1 MYSRRIGGLSIAVRI
16 ILITLLAVAVPA
28 VGLVATSAYLNH
40 AVSRDIERQADT
52 ALQLAMQVHQSVI
65 EGRLEAL
72 FASAST
78 LSANDALVLAAAGG
92 EADLRA
98 LDRMGQSM
106 RGHADVFLVLDQQGR
121 VRYRYGGSG
130 GDRISFGGLVDAVLA
145 QQRVL
150 SSPVRVAGTDLTLER
165 AEVRQQVLIDVQ
177 ETPNATHE
185 LADSQLSDALALA
198 AAAPLRSAEGRVV
211 GAVLVADILNNDPA
225 IVDEVQ
231 RRSPDGTP
239 LTATIA
245 LDGIRITTNVRRP
258 DSVERAV
265 GTIYSDAVMERI
277 RNGEP
282 YQGRAIVVNEWQKT
296 IYTPMTDLN
305 GQVIAAPYVGIPE
318 SHFEQVAGAFRIA
331 TTAGIALGIAG
342 LLLGALLPWLLARR
356 GVSRPL
362 LSFAAALDAGDL
374 NTTFTAPSRDEVGQ
388 MAESLNGLLER
399 VRQATFRVSGAARD
413 VARLSASLAASADQT
428 AALAEAVAERTESG
442 AAIATEVKEQSAQ
455 VAEGMGDLARAAEGI
470 ARGAEEQ
477 ATHIDRVTVMVSQ
490 IDESQGESLAQ
501 GDAARRAAERTF
513 QLVREGDE
521 ALRATLEGVQRI
533 AENADRSV
541 ALVERL
547 GEHSRSISD
556 ISSAISEIAEQ
567 TNLLALNAAIEAA
580 RAGEQGRGFAVVAE
594 EVRRLAERSSQ
605 ATQEIGQLIS
615 TTLSLIDQTVAA
627 MREAR
632 ALAQEGV
639 ESGSQARERLDQIL
653 AASQTAASAVDQIV
667 REAIEANAERVR
679 DIAGAMQNVA
689 AVVEEN
695 TASSEEM
702 AAAAERALESVE
714 TISGGIGE
722 VSAMVAEIRDQMGQ
736 VAHAQAELRNLAV
749 RLQEVSG
756 DLAETIAAL
765 GADAVPLQ

>member
-1 MYSRRIGGLSIAVRI
+1 MSIAVRI

-28 VGLVATSAYLNH
+28 TGLVATSAYLNH
-40 AVSRDIERQADT
+40 AVTEDIERQANT
-52 ALQLAMQVHQSVI
+52 TLQLAMQVHQSVI
-65 EGRLEAL
+65 EARLQAL
-72 FASAST
+72 FGSASA
-78 LSANDALVLAAAGG
+78 LAANDALARVATGD
-92 EADLRA
+92 EPDVKA
-98 LDRMGQSM
+98 LERLGQSL
-106 RGHADVFLVLDQQGR
+106 RGHADIFLVLDQDGR
-121 VRYRYGGSG
+121 TRYRYAASG
-130 GDRISFGGLVDAVLA
+130 GDQVSYGGLVEAVLDQGRA
-145 QQRVL
+145 I
-150 SSPVRVAGTDLTLER
+150 SSPVRVAAADLALER
-165 AEVRQQVLIDVQ
+165 AEVRQQVPVDVQ
-177 ETPNATHE
+177 ETQGATHDLVGKQ
-185 LADSQLSDALALA
+185 LADALALA
-198 AAAPLRSAEGRVV
+198 AAAPLRSADGRVV
-211 GAVLVADILNNDPA
+211 GAVLVADILNNDPS

-231 RRSPDGTP
+231 QRSPDGTP

-245 LDGIRITTNVRRP
+245 LDGIRITTNVRRAG
-258 DSVERAV
+258 SVERAV
-265 GTIYSDAVMERI
+265 GTVYSDAVMAHI
-277 RNGEP
+277 RNGET
-282 YQGRAIVVNEWQKT
+282 YQGRALVVDHWQRT
-296 IYTPMTDLN
+296 IYAPLTDLN
-305 GQVIAAPYVGIPE
+305 GQVIASPYVGISE
-318 SHFEQVAGAFRIA
+318 AHFDQVAGAFRIA
-331 TTAGIALGIAG
+331 ITAGIALGIAG

-374 NTTFTAPSRDEVGQ
+374 TTTFTAPSRDEVGQ

-399 VRQATFRVSGAARD
+399 VRQATHRVSGAARD

-428 AALAEAVAERTESG
+428 AALAEAVAARTESG

-455 VAEGMGDLARAAEGI
+455 VAGGMGDLARAAEGI

-477 ATHIDRVTVMVSQ
+477 ASHIDRVTVMVSQ

-501 GDAARRAAERTF
+501 GAAARQAAERTF
-513 QLVREGDE
+513 RLVREGDE

-556 ISSAISEIAEQ
+556 ITSAISEIAEQ

-594 EVRRLAERSSQ
+594 EVRRLAERSGQ

-615 TTLSLIDQTVAA
+615 TTLNLIEQTVAA

-632 ALAQEGV
+632 TLAQEGV

-653 AASQTAASAVDQIV
+653 EASQEAAAAVDQIV

-679 DIAGAMQNVA
+679 TIAGAMQNVA

-695 TASSEEM
+695 TASAEEM

-714 TISGGIGE
+714 SISGGIGE

-736 VAHAQAELRNLAV
+736 VAQAQAELRNLAAK
-749 RLQEVSG
+749 LQDVSG
-756 DLAETIAAL
+756 NLAETIAAL
-765 GADAVPLQ
+765 GAQSVPVQ